1 MNPTKPSM
9 SHESKVDHC
18 VYFRTISS
26 LWAIFL
32 CNHMANYTPINQ
44 LCLHLLLVRI
54 RLSVPSALVSV
65 SISVICSDP
74 FCRCGDDNARK
85 RQAQMMKAHRQW
97 SRIQST
103 WPNLIT
109 PDLLQQFRKGI
120 WMQQCSFF
128 PLLSFTWTGN
138 DVRLP
143 GLESA
148 TAASESCEWGGG
160 QHLSL
165 SFTHTHTHTELRF
178 DCTDFCSRVT
188 VAKFRLHL
196 NKGIHPHTPHLL
208 THGHI
213 NLQHTLILNLPL
225 ATCRH

>member
-18 VYFRTISS
+18 VYFHTISS
-26 LWAIFL
+26 LWTTFL
-32 CNHMANYTPINQ
+32 RNHTVNYTPINQ

-54 RLSVPSALVSV
+54 RRSVPSGLVSV
-65 SISVICSDP
+65 SISVICGDP
-74 FCRCGDDNARK
+74 FYCCGDDNARK
-85 RQAQMMKAHRQW
+85 QQSQIMETHRQW
-97 SRIQST
+97 SGTQSS

-120 WMQQCSFF
+120 WMQQCSFS

-148 TAASESCEWGGG
+148 TAASESCEWGGR
-160 QHLSL
+160 QAAPLSL
-165 SFTHTHTHTELRF
+165 SFTHTHTHW
-178 DCTDFCSRVT
+178 
-188 VAKFRLHL
+188 A
-196 NKGIHPHTPHLL
+196 
-208 THGHI
+208 
-213 NLQHTLILNLPL
+213 
-225 ATCRH
+225 